1 MTQRVFVD
9 GVLEV
14 RAGQL
19 IPCGIEEHQLAIRQL
34 PDQRRRQAIRWS
46 EHNGEVWLARRWR
59 HEGSRQR
66 CLVDVSMAA
75 NAKLLD
81 SCEQPIAP
89 IGTPVDN
96 QRASGVVFDD
106 ACGYR
111 SVGTALIGPQREP
124 RCARARSDRAE
135 FVTALSPLCFAER
148 LPFIEGSAHDQNVTK
163 RRLVNLA

>member
-66 CLVDVSMAA
+66 CLVDVSLAA

-81 SCEQPIAP
+81 SREQPIAP
-89 IGTPVDN
+89 IGARVDN

-111 SVGTALIGPQREP
+111 SVSAALIGPQRKP
-124 RCARARSDRAE
+124 RCARPRSDRAQ
-135 FVTALSPLCFAER
+135 FVTALDPLRFAER
-148 LPFIEGSAHDQNVTK
+148 LPLFKGSAHDQNMTK